1 MMEKLRMMISGEI
14 TISPNPGKTMRK
26 WREIFQITQA
36 EVAGFLK
43 ITPSTVS
50 DYEGERRKSPGIRTI
65 SRFVDALFKIDAM
78 RGGHI
83 TKKLLEPERDEK
95 QYFEAIDFSQEI
107 SLEEFVKI
115 IEGTVITNED
125 IVKKTKIYGY
135 TLIDSLNVILD
146 MPYSYFPRLY
156 GGITERAFIF
166 LGVSTGRSPLVV
178 IRMEPSKPKAVVL
191 HNLEK
196 VDELAIKISER
207 ERIPIITTKM
217 SIEEIKKRLNI

>member
-1 MMEKLRMMISGEI
+1 MEKLRMMIAGEI

-36 EVAGFLK
+36 EIAQFLK
-43 ITPSTVS
+43 ISASTIS

-65 SRFVDALFKIDAM
+65 SRFVDSLFKIDAIK
-78 RGGHI
+78 GGFA
-83 TKKLLEPERDEK
+83 TKKLMESEKDEK
-95 QYFEAIDFSQEI
+95 EYFEAIDFSQEI
-107 SLEEFVKI
+107 PLEEFAKI
-115 IEGTVITNED
+115 IEGKIITNQD
-125 IVKKTKIYGY
+125 VAAKTKIYGY

-146 MPYSYFPRLY
+146 MPYTYFPKLY

-178 IRMEPSKPKAVVL
+178 IRMAASKPKAVVL

-196 VDELAIKISER
+196 VDELALKISER